1 MDQSER
7 RALALTTY
15 TQAHLDNLREM
26 AASGITEASYD
37 GKVIKY
43 RSLDELLRAIATIE
57 RALGL
62 SGSRQHYPGFRRFGR

>member
-1 MDQSER
+1 MTSF
-7 RALALTTY
+7 

-26 AASGITEASYD
+26 AASGVTEATYD
-37 GKVIKY
+37 GKTIKY

-62 SGSRQHYPGFRRFGR
+62 SVSRQHYPGFRRFGR